1 MVLSRSIA
9 IGILL
14 VHGTIQWH
22 NWSWLKCH
30 LDLSSA
36 ASLAVCVWSDACYQP
51 CCEETAHVAEPTA
64 DPFQLIIFNVQ
75 LMIFNLQ
82 FQFVVV
88 THLVESD
95 LDHCVQVEIFIR
107 FWPFSDLNMLCAK
120 KHVVHMVQFGSLW
133 KLFLFFC
140 FKSPRKIQMSKF
152 SNCTLHHGSFYVD
165 YWSQK
170 AWGSKPRGLIPR
182 NPYPEFVSKKAKNTS
197 RSEHL

>member
-30 LDLSSA
+30 LDLPSA
-36 ASLAVCVWSDACYQP
+36 TSLAVCVWSDACYQP

-75 LMIFNLQ
+75 LIIFNLQ

-120 KHVVHMVQFGSLW
+120 NMLFTWFNLALFE
-133 KLFLFFC
+133 KLLLFFC
-140 FKSPRKIQMSKF
+140 FKSPKKSKWVSF
-152 SNCTLHHGSFYVD
+152 PIALYIMDRFMLTLEHKKHGD
-165 YWSQK
+165 
-170 AWGSKPRGLIPR
+170 L
-182 NPYPEFVSKKAKNTS
+182 NPEDSYLEILTLS
-197 RSEHL
+197 